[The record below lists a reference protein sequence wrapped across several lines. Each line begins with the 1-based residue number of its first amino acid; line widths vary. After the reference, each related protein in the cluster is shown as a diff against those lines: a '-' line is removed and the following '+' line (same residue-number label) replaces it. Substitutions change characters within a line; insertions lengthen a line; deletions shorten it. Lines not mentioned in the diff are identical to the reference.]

1 MRRESHVFALA
12 IVMAVFCATAR
23 TFQHPGIDCSR
34 ADIERAQAM
43 VAAGREPWAS
53 AFTALK
59 ASSYS
64 EPYAIV
70 PDYGKRLVTENCNY
84 TLGHAGRRAHDLALM
99 WHLTREGKYAAK
111 AIEFLN
117 ASSHYDTLDLRG
129 TVPLDYGKVFL
140 LIEAAELMRDHPGWA
155 AADRECFARM
165 LREKF
170 YPVLKNG
177 DPGRFG
183 NQGLF
188 AWRAVLAMSVFLEDG
203 KMYDRVWRYLTGMSH
218 RPDDEPFASGPPM
231 CDEKP
236 VESTPQMDTFRL
248 RGRSDAVLDYGYDE
262 QLRHY
267 IYANGQCQESSRDQA
282 HVMAGLFMYVAIAET
297 FWLQGD
303 DLYGALGSRILK
315 GLEWSCRYNLSEW
328 KPAGFTDSEKDATFE
343 NGLFYRARHRSGRW
357 RSLAPSDN
365 LRGALGTDGAPRECA
380 YSHYR
385 IRMGMDEQS
394 VEWLGKAMET
404 MNCRTGGFETW
415 GNPPNWFYEWSGWGT
430 LMKRRT
436 AWMAGDPPNGIHRLP
451 CRIDAKDADVNP
463 ARKTK
468 PSYTVAS
475 AFGRDYRLSVSYR
488 SKDGAKIAFS
498 CDRSRP
504 VVAVLPPCRSV
515 GTAGCG
521 TIHMPAGASVV
532 RWTLIPESGQAEI
545 DSFALEVIR

>member
-84 TLGHAGRRAHDLALM
+84 TLGHAGRRSHDLALM

-236 VESTPQMDTFRL
+236 VESTSQMETFRL
-248 RGRSDAVLDYGYDE
+248 RGRSGEISDYGYDE

-303 DLYGALGSRILK
+303 DLYGALGSRILT
-315 GLEWSCRYNLSEW
+315 GLEWSFRYNLSDWE
-328 KPAGFTDSEKDATFE
+328 PAGFTDDEREATFD

-357 RSLAPSDN
+357 RSLSPGSH
-365 LRGALGTDGAPRECA
+365 LRGSLGTAGAPRECA
-380 YSHYR
+380 YAHYR
-385 IRMGMDEQS
+385 IRMGMPDDS
-394 VEWLGKAMET
+394 VCWLKKAVDT
-404 MNCRTGGFETW
+404 MNGRTGGFETW
-415 GNPPNWFYEWSGWGT
+415 GMPKNWFYEWSGWGT

-436 AWMAGDPPNGIHRLP
+436 EWMEGDPPKGIHHLP
-451 CRIDAKDADVNP
+451 GRIDAHDVDQNP
-463 ARKTK
+463 SRKIL
-468 PSYTVAS
+468 PSYTVSSDAQ
-475 AFGRDYRLSVSYR
+475 REYVMSVTYR
-488 SKDGAKIAFS
+488 SSGRAKIAFS
-498 CDRSRP
+498 CDRCEP
-504 VVAVLPPCRSV
+504 LVATLPANPDG
-515 GTAGCG
+515 GTVECG
-521 TIHMPAGASVV
+521 RIAVPAGASVV
-532 RWTLIPESGQAEI
+532 RLVAVSCDDAFEMLSL
-545 DSFALEVIR
+545 SFNGGF